1 MTPLLDRLEKA
12 LDRREYTP
20 AVRSIALSALLLA
33 ATLSNACLI
42 LALQPAYDAESVV
55 FDEALVGQWEN
66 AEDGSKATI
75 ERGEW
80 RSYKIAYTDRSTT
93 RNFQSNLTRIGTI
106 AFLDVTE
113 MRGADPGPYL
123 VPVHGVFR
131 IGVTADTLTASPLDY
146 AWFMRAMTQ
155 KALHGLTVAVD
166 DRRNIVMTDPTGDI
180 RRWLAHAPDEAFSAP
195 MTFSRK
201 PGAPFIQSGRFVR

>member
-1 MTPLLDRLEKA
+1 MLLC
-12 LDRREYTP
+12 
-20 AVRSIALSALLLA
+20 A
-33 ATLSNACLI
+33 AAISSGCLV

-66 AEDGSKATI
+66 ADDGARATI

-80 RSYKIAYTDRSTT
+80 RSYKITFTDRFST
-93 RNFQSNLTRIGTI
+93 RSFQSNLTKVGAA

-113 MRGADPGPYL
+113 MRGVDPGPFL

-131 IGVTADTLTASPLDY
+131 ITVSAETLTASPLDY
-146 AWFMRAMTQ
+146 AWFMRAMPQ
-155 KALHGLTVAVD
+155 KTLGTLTVAVD
-166 DRRNIVMTDPTGDI
+166 DRRNIVMTAPTSEI
-180 RRWLAHAPDEAFSAP
+180 RRWLARAPDAAFGAT

-201 PGAPFIQSGRFVR
+201 AATGR